1 MRAEYATGDTIGN
14 TGLRL
19 LAPSRCAT
27 VASHIVNRLPPNPK
41 PLPGRDAGARLPG
54 HAGGLAG
61 RAFPLLV
68 LLSAGFGAL
77 AAAPGDPPRRVL
89 LLHSFEREVAPFKAV
104 ASAFRTT
111 LARELGEPLDLTE
124 ASLEAGRVSVP
135 GTDTAVLEY
144 LAHRFSS
151 QRPELVVPVGA
162 PAALFVVRHRD
173 ALFPGIP
180 ALFAGADPRVLAP
193 EHTRSNATIVTVRV
207 NLPAAVE
214 EMLRLQ
220 PATTN
225 IVVVFGS
232 SPFERYWEAEC
243 RREFA
248 PFHNRVTFAWWSG
261 LALEEMRLKI
271 RTLPPRSFVFYAM
284 LTTDGAGVPYDHD
297 DALRALHTA
306 ASAPIYG
313 YFASQF
319 GLGAVGGRLYA
330 DAALGIEAARTA
342 VRLLHGT
349 PVAEIPPQF
358 LEPAPPLY
366 DWRELQRWDLLRAPL
381 PADSTVAFREPTF
394 WQRYRGRVI
403 ASAAVGVVQ
412 TALIFCLGVLLIQ
425 RRRAERSLRASEERL
440 TLATTAANVGIW
452 VWDIDKDEV
461 WGTPGWFRLFGF
473 SEGERPD
480 LRQVIARLHPD
491 DRPEVEAC
499 TRRAVAEG
507 TAYQGEFRIP
517 LPDGTQRWVAARGQ
531 VDNGSTTTGRRFVGA
546 SVDITD
552 RRRAEELAQ
561 AVTGRLLTVQEE
573 ERARL
578 ARELHDDI
586 TQRLARLAIDVGRC
600 ELGTTDR
607 SPAETAREVREGLVR
622 LSEDVHALSYRLHP
636 AVLEELGLVEALRTE
651 AHRFQRRD
659 HLRVE
664 LALAEI
670 PGRVPDAAALGLF
683 RVAQEALQNVT
694 RHAGARGV
702 RLSLRVLDDG
712 LQLAV
717 SDDGRGFDP
726 AVAGAGRTLGLAS
739 MRERI
744 HLLGGELEIES
755 QPGQGTTV
763 LAWVPF
769 NGPPGPRSTPT
780 PTPPP

>member
-1 MRAEYATGDTIGN
+1 M
-14 TGLRL
+14 
-19 LAPSRCAT
+19 
-27 VASHIVNRLPPNPK
+27 RLPPPE
-41 PLPGRDAGARLPG
+41 PSLPRPPARRKTDARLPSR
-54 HAGGLAG
+54 AGGPGSHVLL
-61 RAFPLLV
+61 LLV
-68 LLSAGFGAL
+68 LLSTGFWAL
-77 AAAPGDPPRRVL
+77 AATPGGSPRRVL

-124 ASLEAGRVSVP
+124 ASLEAGRVPVS
-135 GTDTAVLEY
+135 GTDTALLEY
-144 LAHRFSS
+144 LAHRYAGNP
-151 QRPELVVPVGA
+151 PELVVPVGA
-162 PAALFVVRHRD
+162 PAGLFVAEHRQ
-173 ALFPGIP
+173 ALFPGLP
-180 ALFAGADPRVLAP
+180 VLFAGGDPRLLSP
-193 EHTRSNATIVTVRV
+193 DLTGSNAVMVTVRV
-207 NLPAAVE
+207 NLPAAVG

-232 SPFERYWEAEC
+232 SPLERYWEAEC

-248 PFHNRVTFAWWSG
+248 TFTNRVAFDWWSG
-261 LALEEMRLKI
+261 LALVEMRQRI
-271 RTLPPRSFVFYAM
+271 RVLPRGSFVFYAM
-284 LTTDGAGVPYDHD
+284 LTTDAAGVPYDHD
-297 DALRALHTA
+297 DGLRALHSA
-306 ASAPIYG
+306 AGAPIYG

-319 GLGAVGGRLYA
+319 GLGAVGGRLYP
-330 DAALGIEAARTA
+330 DTPLGIEAARTA
-342 VRLLHGT
+342 VRLLQGT
-349 PVAEIPPQF
+349 PAAEIPPRF
-358 LEPAPPLY
+358 LEPAPPVY
-366 DWRELQRWDLLRAPL
+366 DWRELDRWNLLRAPL

-403 ASAAVGVVQ
+403 AAVGLGAAQ
-412 TALIFCLGVLLIQ
+412 MGLICWLGIVLVQ
-425 RRRAERSLRASEERL
+425 RRRAERSLRLSEERL
-440 TLATTAANVGIW
+440 ALATAAANVGIW
-452 VWDIDKDEV
+452 VWNIDKNEV
-461 WGTPGWFRLFGF
+461 WGTPAWCRLFGF
-473 SEGERPD
+473 ADGERPD
-480 LRQVIARLHPD
+480 LQQVIARVHPD
-491 DRPEVEAC
+491 DRPAVE
-499 TRRAVAEG
+499 TGVHRTVAG
-507 TAYQGEFRIP
+507 SAGYQGEFRV
-517 LPDGTQRWVAARGQ
+517 LLADGTQRWIAARGRLDDGGGK
-531 VDNGSTTTGRRFVGA
+531 VAGRRLIGA

-600 ELGTTDR
+600 ELGTADQT
-607 SPAETAREVREGLVR
+607 PAETAREVREGLVR

-636 AVLEELGLVEALRTE
+636 AVLEELGLAEALRTE
-651 AHRFQRRD
+651 ADRFRRREN
-659 HLRVE
+659 LRVE
-664 LALAEI
+664 LSLAGI
-670 PGRVPDAAALGLF
+670 PDQVPDPAALGLF
-683 RVAQEALQNVT
+683 RIAQEALRNVS
-694 RHAGARGV
+694 RHAGASRV
-702 RLSLRVLDDG
+702 QLSLRGLDDG

-763 LAWVPF
+763 LAWAPL